1 MRRLL
6 ILAIDNKSFETQ
18 EAIVRWILTIYGRN
32 IFHIHRNGCSI
43 HLDRLDESVVK
54 KIYDYVAGLPAN

>member
-6 ILAIDNKSFETQ
+6 ILAIDNKLFETQ
-18 EAIVRWILTIYGRN
+18 EAIVRWILTNYGKS
-32 IFHIHRNGCSI
+32 IFHTHKNGCSI
-43 HLDRLDESVVK
+43 NLDRLDESVVK